1 MPGVR
6 GRRATAG
13 RDEAGFTLVEVLVSV
28 ALVAAT
34 MAALAVFFGASTSAA
49 RHHGD
54 LQRAT
59 QFAVAAVERV
69 AQADGPAIL
78 AGRTQAAVTSQPQV
92 PGVAGYLTG
101 QQMVLVWADRNAPA
115 TTPLLPTTPQPVT
128 VGGTATKFTR
138 SWYVGKC
145 WQPVGGGRCT
155 VVPPGSGRRAS
166 PSTSSW
172 SPSPG
177 RTRRAVPARA
187 RMSRPP
193 WWSPRPRTRCS
204 AAEVAGGQ
212 DSRVRPTAPSLSS
225 PRSAGPGPAALRRRL
240 RPHLLAPLGR

>member
-1 MPGVR
+1 VSRDARRTWTTGD
-6 GRRATAG
+6 GRP
-13 RDEAGFTLVEVLVSV
+13 DEAGFTLVEVLVSV

-155 VVPPGSGRRAS
+155 VVPPGQRAAS
-166 PSTSSW
+166 VPFYRVVVAVTWPDATCRTGPCSYVTSTL
-172 SPSPG
+172 
-177 RTRRAVPARA
+177 VV
-187 RMSRPP
+187 
-193 WWSPRPRTRCS
+193 
-204 AAEVAGGQ
+204 AETQDPLFGG
-212 DSRVRPTAPSLSS
+212 
-225 PRSAGPGPAALRRRL
+225 
-240 RPHLLAPLGR
+240 